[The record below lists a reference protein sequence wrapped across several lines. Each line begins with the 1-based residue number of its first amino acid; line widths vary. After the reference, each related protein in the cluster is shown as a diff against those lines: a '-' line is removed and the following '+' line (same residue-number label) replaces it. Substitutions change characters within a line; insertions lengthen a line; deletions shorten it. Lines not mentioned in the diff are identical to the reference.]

1 MLKYSEREV
10 WSGQNKAEMA
20 SVSTRECVEEGRPTA
35 PCWSYTQLK
44 GLGRGVTR
52 VSHVYTGWWQSK
64 AVGMLHNARPGSL
77 AKKLDASAAPTSRGQ
92 GDGPHLATALAQGLW
107 RKQAE
112 R

>member
-1 MLKYSEREV
+1 MDRTRQKWLQYPHVNV
-10 WSGQNKAEMA
+10 WRK
-20 SVSTRECVEEGRPTA
+20 EGPRPLAGPTHKE
-35 PCWSYTQLK
+35 LK

-52 VSHVYTGWWQSK
+52 VSPVYTGWWQSK

-77 AKKLDASAAPTSRGQ
+77 AKKLAASAAPTSRGQ